1 MANEQIARV
10 AFYFSAH
17 QDDWQLFMNPPAFA
31 DALDDTCRCVFVH
44 MTAGDAGL
52 GIGTGGRQHPLYL
65 AREHG
70 AEVAVRFMADA
81 NERQPTQAEI
91 VTQDLDGRPV
101 RTMAY
106 RNTVSYFLRLPDG
119 SPSGDGYAA
128 TRYQSLKRLKNGDV
142 DGVTAVDGSATYH
155 GWDALHAALRALI
168 ERERQTAPSID
179 LHIPEAD
186 PALNLNDHS
195 DHVMTALAV
204 RDAWRGQPARWHHHV
219 GYASGSRPENL
230 GQTDRDMKCAV
241 YAVTL
246 AGVLA
251 FDHQISWQHYDGMFI
266 GRHYC
271 RIEDQPLGAIAN

>member
-106 RNTVSYFLRLPDG
+106 RNTVP
-119 SPSGDGYAA
+119 
-128 TRYQSLKRLKNGDV
+128 
-142 DGVTAVDGSATYH
+142 AVDGSATYH

>member
-1 MANEQIARV
+1 MANDPIERV

-31 DALDDTCRCVFVH
+31 DVLDPACHCVFVH

-52 GIGTGGRQHPLYL
+52 GTGNGGRRHPLYL

-70 AEVAVRFMADA
+70 AEAAIRFMADA
-81 NERQPTQAEI
+81 NERPPTETDITAPAFEGHRARR
-91 VTQDLDGRPV
+91 V
-101 RTMAY
+101 AY

-119 SPSGDGYAA
+119 SPGGDGYK
-128 TRYQSLKRLKNGDV
+128 TTGHQSLKRLRNGDIESIV
-142 DGVTAVDGSATYH
+142 AVDGSATYR
-155 GWDALHAALRALI
+155 GWEALCVTLRALI
-168 ERERQTAPSID
+168 DDEHEPHRPID
-179 LHIPEAD
+179 LHVPEAD
-186 PALNLNDHS
+186 PALNPNDHS
-195 DHVMTALAV
+195 DHVMTAQAV
-204 RDAWRGQPARWHHHV
+204 RDAWRDRPARWHHHV

-230 GQTDRDMKCAV
+230 EPADRDMKCAV

-251 FDHQISWQHYDGMFI
+251 LDHQVSWQHYDQMFI

-271 RIEDQPLGAIAN
+271 RIETNSA